1 MEFLEENIQRL
12 NEAIENEEFKLVC
25 KQLNIFNDNTDK
37 YSMVENIK
45 QYISQYLRGEYFGQR
60 AVEKFFNCIN
70 TYLKSSEFKR
80 FYGDEYIENGIIDY
94 NFLLP
99 IKSDHA
105 SSKVTYRFKGMY
117 LGPDRNR
124 YIVKDAEGPIS
135 GGASG
140 CKHAKYAKYNPTVAQ
155 ALFKYLGEKSAE
167 FITACE
173 KPPYYHVVSKNFLEP
188 NEEMFSLQE
197 KQFECITDSKIKH
210 DDIIKKIEED
220 VQERNLSSEKTKTIS
235 EKLKFQYAIQE
246 TLKNLI
252 CSMDEN
258 LGNTSII
265 LTKREDGTIDDMN
278 ISPAYDMDLS
288 FSVGEEK
295 LKIFRF
301 CRTTK
306 DGKTDLNSIMEEFS
320 EIEGYTEYMQEFAK
334 KLTGNYTD
342 EIFEIAY
349 NSSGIDIF
357 KNNTFKEIYGNF
369 IMRRVAIFK
378 ESCKNIIQRQENIRE
393 EL

>member
-12 NEAIENEEFKLVC
+12 NAGIENEEFKQVC
-25 KQLNIFNDNTDK
+25 KQLNIFIDSTDK
-37 YSMVENIK
+37 HNMLENIK
-45 QYISQYLRGEYFGQR
+45 QYISHTLRGEYLGQR
-60 AVEKFFNCIN
+60 AVEKFFNCMH
-70 TYLKSSEFKR
+70 TYLNSSEFKR

-99 IKSDHA
+99 IKNNQTNG
-105 SSKVTYRFKGMY
+105 KITYKSRGKY
-117 LGPDRNR
+117 LGPDRNQ
-124 YIVKDAEGPIS
+124 YIVKDAEGPIE
-135 GGASG
+135 GGAAG

-155 ALFKYLGEKSAE
+155 AIFKYLGEQSAE

-173 KPPYYHVVSKNFLEP
+173 KIPYYYVLSKNFLEP
-188 NEEMFSLQE
+188 NEEMFSLEE
-197 KQFECITDSKIKH
+197 KNFECISDGKIKH
-210 DDIIKKIEED
+210 TDIIKKIEED
-220 VQERNLSSEKTKTIS
+220 IKERNLPPEKTETIIK
-235 EKLKFQYAIQE
+235 KLKLQYAIQE

-265 LTKREDGTIDDMN
+265 LTKRDDGTIEDMN

-288 FSVGEEK
+288 FSVGEQ
-295 LKIFRF
+295 LLRISRF

-306 DGKTDLNSIMEEFS
+306 DEKTDLKSIMEEFS
-320 EIEGYTEYMQEFAK
+320 EIEGYKEYMQEFAK
-334 KLTGNYTD
+334 KLSGNYTD
-342 EIFEIAY
+342 EIFDIAY
-349 NSSGIDIF
+349 TSSGIDIF

-378 ESCKNIIQRQENIRE
+378 ESCKNIIQRQDNIRE
-393 EL
+393 EV